1 MKTIVI
7 FRMASANYSG
17 ATPEVIALLPAL
29 AATRNPG
36 ECLSYCHYG
45 QHGAATASGHGWKLA
60 TPEEYAPLAREL
72 ESLGYELDIKTRSCP
87 AYARARRASLVSLVS
102 LSR

>member
-7 FRMASANYSG
+7 FRLAPANYSG
-17 ATPEVIALLPAL
+17 ASPEVIALFPAL

-45 QHGAATASGHGWKLA
+45 QQGAAMASGHGWPLA

-72 ESLGYELDIKTRSCP
+72 ESLGYVLDIKTRSCP
-87 AYARARRASLVSLVS
+87 AYAKARRESLA
-102 LSR
+102 R